1 MTPAR
6 LERADLILGMQAMQR
21 IAVCIFATVAC
32 TSTTLADETK
42 PPHLVLFL
50 ADDHGAADAGC
61 YGNPQVRTP
70 HLDRL
75 AREGLRFERAY
86 CASPSCTPS
95 RSALYTGLMPARNGA
110 HPNHTPV
117 HEGTQSLPHY
127 LAPLGY
133 RVVLF
138 GKSHIAPRE
147 AFPFEYLEGRIAP
160 QGPDQGSALDTEALE
175 HMLATHD
182 PHQPLCLVVSS
193 WSPHIPWPENQGY
206 DPAKV
211 DLPPRSVDTPE
222 SRAART
228 RYYTDVTSLDARL
241 GACLESLRRH
251 GYADNTLF
259 VYAADHGA
267 QWPFAKWNLYE
278 AGTRVPLVVR
288 WPGKVE
294 PGQASDAL
302 VSLVD
307 LLPTFVEAAG
317 GEAPKNIDGRSLRP
331 LVQGKIDSHRE
342 AIFTTH
348 TGDGRMN
355 RSPMRAVCTPRYKY
369 ILNLHPERKYETHI
383 TRGVARDGRD
393 YWESWLAAAGQDPQA
408 ARQVAA
414 YEHRPREEF
423 YDLEANPQEML
434 SDADRVP
441 DDIKKNLR
449 AQLRAWRSRQGDSG

>member
-147 AFPFEYLEGRIAP
+147 AFPFEYVSGRIPPA
-160 QGPDQGSALDTEALE
+160 GPDQGSALDTDTLDQL
-175 HMLATHD
+175 LASHD

-206 DPAKV
+206 DPDKV
-211 DLPPRSVDTPE
+211 ELPPRSVDTPE

-241 GACLESLRRH
+241 GACLNSLRRH

>member
-6 LERADLILGMQAMQR
+6 LERADLILGMQTMQR
-21 IAVCIFATVAC
+21 IAVFIFAMVAC
-32 TSTTLADETK
+32 TGATLADETK

-147 AFPFEYLEGRIAP
+147 AFPFEYVSGRIPPA
-160 QGPDQGSALDTEALE
+160 GPDQGSALDTDTLDQL
-175 HMLATHD
+175 LASHD

-206 DPAKV
+206 DPDKV
-211 DLPPRSVDTPE
+211 ELPPRSVDTPE

-228 RYYTDVTSLDARL
+228 RYYTDVTSLDARH
-241 GACLESLRRH
+241 GACLNSLRRH

-294 PGQASDAL
+294 PGEASDAL

-331 LVQGKIDSHRE
+331 LMQGKTDSHRE

-393 YWESWLAAAGQDPQA
+393 YWESWLAAAENNPAAKQA
-408 ARQVAA
+408 VDA
-414 YEHRPREEF
+414 YEKRPAEEF
-423 YDLEANPQEML
+423 YDLAHDPHEQRNLANKLPESLKAELRQKL
-434 SDADRVP
+434 TVWRAD
-441 DDIKKNLR
+441 
-449 AQLRAWRSRQGDSG
+449 QGEKP